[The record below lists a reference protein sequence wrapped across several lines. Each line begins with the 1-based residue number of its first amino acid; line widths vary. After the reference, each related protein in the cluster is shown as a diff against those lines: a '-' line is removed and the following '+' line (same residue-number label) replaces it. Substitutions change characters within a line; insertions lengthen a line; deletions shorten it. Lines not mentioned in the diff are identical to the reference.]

1 MMETLKKSPETQ
13 VGPKRVLVV
22 EDDAHIREIVARIL
36 QSNGYLV
43 EEAGD
48 GREALAQADNA
59 DVILLD
65 LFMPNVSGDSFMR
78 QIRGSGNYVPVVVM
92 SAVLDR
98 TQAIKNCEQFGIVDF
113 MEKPFK
119 AKDLIGKVERAAQ
132 VSDDLR
138 FVRKATDRVKGF
150 IERQAQA

>member
-1 MMETLKKSPETQ
+1 
-13 VGPKRVLVV
+13 
-22 EDDAHIREIVARIL
+22 
-36 QSNGYLV
+36 
-43 EEAGD
+43 
-48 GREALAQADNA
+48 
-59 DVILLD
+59 
-65 LFMPNVSGDSFMR
+65 
-78 QIRGSGNYVPVVVM
+78 VVVM

-132 VSDDLR
+132 TADDLR
-138 FVRKATDRVKGF
+138 FVRKATDRVRGF